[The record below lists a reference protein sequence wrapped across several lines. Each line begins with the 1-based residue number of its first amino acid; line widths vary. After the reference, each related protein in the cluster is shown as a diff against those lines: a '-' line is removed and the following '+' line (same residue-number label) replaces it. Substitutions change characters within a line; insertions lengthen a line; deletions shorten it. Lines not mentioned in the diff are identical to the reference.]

1 MSERLAAADHRQQ
14 KKKEAKESGKRL
26 GLVGSIFIGVIIFHA
41 AMVPVVGVI
50 VLARFKKP
58 PEAVFEIP
66 PKPEVKIPP
75 QTPEHKMNVQKHEAM
90 TPKPTFTE
98 KMIST
103 RPTDFALPDL
113 PQVDLDQM
121 MPLDPS
127 ELISDQVSNLMG
139 SSGIGRGMG
148 SGLLGGGGTGEGMS
162 FLGIRSSGK
171 RIVLLFDVSGS
182 VVNKA
187 SSSGLPMSKV
197 KDETIKLIGNLPIDA
212 RFGLIQF
219 VRNYKPFSPQLT
231 AATDGNKS
239 KAAEWVRTQW
249 SESGTMPASGRG
261 VVKKDPN
268 GIESVLDAAFAM
280 EPDVVFLISDGSFW
294 RDPGNEKV
302 PYDEVK
308 EKVEKHQDESSFGK
322 VPIHFIGFEM
332 RKDER
337 DDLRRIVR
345 RTGGEFREVGEDD

>member
-1 MSERLAAADHRQQ
+1 MSDRLAAADHRQQ
-14 KKKEAKESGKRL
+14 KAKESKEKTKRL
-26 GLVGSIFIGVIIFHA
+26 GMVGMIFIGVIIFHA
-41 AMVPVVGVI
+41 VMVPVVGVI

-66 PKPEVKIPP
+66 PKPDVKIPP

-98 KMIST
+98 KLIST
-103 RPTDFALPDL
+103 RPTEFALPDL

-127 ELISDQVSNLMG
+127 ELISDQVSNMMG

-148 SGLLGGGGTGEGMS
+148 SGLLGGGGTGDGMS
-162 FLGIRSSGK
+162 FLGIKSEGK

-187 SSSGLPMSKV
+187 NSSGLPMSKI
-197 KDETIKLIGNLPIDA
+197 KDETIKLIENLPIDA

-219 VRNYKPFSPQLT
+219 VRNYKPFNTQLL

-239 KAAEWVRTQW
+239 AAADWVRTRW
-249 SESGTMPASGRG
+249 SESGTMPASGSG

-280 EPDVVFLISDGSFW
+280 DPDVVFLISDGSFW

-302 PYDEVK
+302 PYDDVRDK
-308 EKVEKHQDESSFGK
+308 IDDHQENSSFGK
-322 VPIHFIGFEM
+322 VPVHFIGFSM

-337 DDLRRIVR
+337 DDLRRILR

>member
-1 MSERLAAADHRQQ
+1 MSERLTAADHRQQ
-14 KKKEAKESGKRL
+14 KAKDAKENKRRW
-26 GLVGSIFIGVIIFHA
+26 GLMGSIFLGVIIFHVV
-41 AMVPVVGVI
+41 MIPVVGAF
-50 VLARFKKP
+50 VLARYSKP
-58 PEAVFEIP
+58 PKAVFEIP

-75 QTPEHKMNVQKHEAM
+75 KTPEHQMNVQKHEAM
-90 TPKPTFTE
+90 TPKPTFSE
-98 KMIST
+98 KLIST
-103 RPTDFALPDL
+103 RPMEFALPDL

-121 MPLDPS
+121 LPLDPS
-127 ELISDQVSNLMG
+127 ELINDQVSGLVG

-148 SGLLGGGGTGEGMS
+148 TGLLGSGGSGDGMS
-162 FLGIRSSGK
+162 FLGIQSEGK

-187 SSSGLPMSKV
+187 NSSGLPMSKI
-197 KDETIKLIGNLPIDA
+197 KDETIKLIENLPIDA

-219 VRNYKPFSPQLT
+219 VRNYKPFHSQLT
-231 AATDGNKS
+231 AATDGNKTA
-239 KAAEWVRTQW
+239 AAEWVRTQW

-261 VVKKDPN
+261 VIKKEPN

-302 PYDEVK
+302 PYRELGRKIED
-308 EKVEKHQDESSFGK
+308 HQENSKFGE

-332 RKDER
+332 RAEER
-337 DDLRRIVR
+337 SELRRILR
-345 RTGGEFREVGEDD
+345 RTGGEFREVGDD

>member
-1 MSERLAAADHRQQ
+1 MSGRLTAADHRKQ
-14 KKKEAKESGKRL
+14 KAKESRETKRRW
-26 GLVGSIFIGVIIFHA
+26 GLVTSIF
-41 AMVPVVGVI
+41 VGVI
-50 VLARFKKP
+50 VFHVAMIPVVGAFVLAKYFKEP
-58 PEAVFEIP
+58 AAVFVVP

-98 KMIST
+98 KLIST
-103 RPTDFALPDL
+103 RPMEFALPDL
-113 PQVDLDQM
+113 PQINLDQM

-127 ELISDQVSNLMG
+127 ELINDQVSNLMG

-148 SGLLGGGGTGEGMS
+148 AGLLGGGGTGDGMS
-162 FLGIRSSGK
+162 FLGIRSEGK

-187 SSSGLPMSKV
+187 AKSGLPMSKI
-197 KDETIKLIGNLPIDA
+197 KDETVKLIENLPIDA

-219 VRNYKPFSPQLT
+219 VRNYKPFSDQLV

-239 KAAEWVRTQW
+239 AAADWTKTQW

-261 VVKKDPN
+261 VIKKEPN

-294 RDPGNEKV
+294 RDPGNQKV

-308 EKVEKHQDESSFGK
+308 DKVEEHQKGSSFGK

-332 RKDER
+332 RNDEA
-337 DDLRRIVR
+337 DDLKRIVR
-345 RTGGEFREVGEDD
+345 RTGGEFREVDEVD